1 MLAMPRERS
10 LWIALPLLLA
20 VAAAEEPRDRPLGG
34 AERLARGL
42 QKKVHC
48 AGLSAFEC
56 VQCLSPSS
64 MAHLPNGN
72 DTNEAAGDRKRER
85 MSVLLL
91 ERLSDMRQ
99 PCHAGRCGSYEQCR
113 AALQLASPGR
123 LARLEDIL
131 RRVKAV
137 YVPTSRRKC
146 FTAED
151 VLNSLAPYEKNQET
165 YVEKIATSVITHLSQ
180 GHCIEV
186 GDAVTDFLE
195 DLFRRYGDNSS
206 EVMTQ
211 QGLERLLKKLRLA
224 SEDIA
229 YGHKHKH
236 APGEDHDHS
245 DHDHDYDHDHENH
258 DHDYD
263 HEDGHDHRHEH
274 DHGHDRDHNHD
285 HDHDHDHNHD
295 HEHKHEHEHDH
306 DHDHADGHEHD
317 EHRHHGHAGNHKH
330 QEKHHRNN
338 TTAEQ
343 TSTPPVSIT
352 PTDSHTHSTTEY
364 SEASYE
370 QPEKKLHHR
379 LQDGHDDHE
388 HDDEAST
395 RNRRGTV
402 LSTRSQPAVH
412 PGSNVAGRRR
422 RGVPPVPDHDIHN
435 HNSSASKCWT
445 PRELIRQFGFSE
457 NGTISRHEFFHL
469 CPALIQQAVSD
480 VCLQTTREEQKP
492 TTAELYGYGTLSVFI
507 ISLCSLMGVL
517 LLPCLARH
525 AYYYIMMGFI
535 GLSFGTMTG
544 DAFLHLIPQV
554 LGLHSHDADQ
564 GAGGH
569 SHAHSHDHDSLVPEY
584 IWKQLGLIGALY
596 GLFIFE
602 ALSTIFGGEQSDG
615 HGHSHLPKNI
625 PEDLH
630 MTKVSQKTESSVE
643 LAHCS
648 STPSLALEENP
659 QVPVLKS
666 RALCCGM
673 STLATMV
680 IIGGAIHNVADG
692 LAIGAA
698 FSSGLK
704 SGLSTSLA
712 VFCHELPHEFGDF
725 VVLISTGLGYRR
737 ALLLNFLSAMAAFAG
752 LYAGFLLGEEAAA
765 RDWILTVTA
774 GIFLYVALVD
784 MLPEL
789 KQHKGKSP
797 FKMFIVKNIGVLA
810 GVGIMCVI
818 AIYEDQLN
826 I

>member
-1 MLAMPRERS
+1 MRQERS
-10 LWIALPLLLA
+10 VWIALPLLLA
-20 VAAAEEPRDRPLGG
+20 AVAAEEPRDRPLGG
-34 AERLARGL
+34 IERLARGL

-56 VQCLSPSS
+56 VQCLSPGS
-64 MAHLPNGN
+64 MDSLLDGN
-72 DTNEAAGDRKRER
+72 DTNETVGDRQRER
-85 MSVLLL
+85 LSVLLL
-91 ERLSDMRQ
+91 ERLTDMRQ
-99 PCHAGRCGSYEQCR
+99 PCNVGRCGTYEQCR

-137 YVPTSRRKC
+137 YVPTNRHKC

-151 VLNSLAPYEKNQET
+151 VLNSLVPYEKNEEA
-165 YVEKIATSVITHLSQ
+165 YVEKVATSVITHLSQ

-195 DLFRRYGDNSS
+195 DLFRRYGDNTS
-206 EVMTQ
+206 ELMTQ

-236 APGEDHDHS
+236 DHGDGHDHS
-245 DHDHDYDHDHENH
+245 DHDHDYDHDHESHNH
-258 DHDYD
+258 DHDYE
-263 HEDGHDHRHEH
+263 HEG
-274 DHGHDRDHNHD
+274 G
-285 HDHDHDHNHD
+285 HDHNHD
-295 HEHKHEHEHDH
+295 NVHGSENDHDHKHDHGYDHEHNHEHDH
-306 DHDHADGHEHD
+306 EHDHEHGHEQDHDDGHGHNED
-317 EHRHHGHAGNHKH
+317 NHHGHSGHNHH
-330 QEKHHRNN
+330 SSN
-338 TTAEQ
+338 TTVEQ
-343 TSTPPVSIT
+343 TSTPPASST
-352 PTDSHTHSTTEY
+352 STDSHTHSTTDYTET
-364 SEASYE
+364 SHERAAKTSD
-370 QPEKKLHHR
+370 HN
-379 LQDGHDDHE
+379 QDGHNDHDGHE
-388 HDDEAST
+388 QDGEAST
-395 RNRRGTV
+395 RNRRATV
-402 LSTRSQPAVH
+402 LSSRSQPAVQ
-412 PGSNVAGRRR
+412 PGSNVVGRRR

-445 PRELIRQFGFSE
+445 PRELIRQFGFSG
-457 NGTISRHEFFHL
+457 NGTISRREFFHL

-480 VCLQTTREEQKP
+480 VCLQTTREEHKL

-554 LGLHSHDADQ
+554 LGLHSHDADH
-564 GAGGH
+564 GSEGH
-569 SHAHSHDHDSLVPEY
+569 SHSHGHDHDSLVPEY
-584 IWKQLGLIGALY
+584 MWKQLGLIGALY

-602 ALSTIFGGEQSDG
+602 ALSNIFSGEKSDG

-630 MTKVSQKTESSVE
+630 MTKVSSKTESNIE

-648 STPSLALEENP
+648 STPSLALEDNP

-752 LYAGFLLGEEAAA
+752 LYAGFLLGEEVAA

-789 KQHKGKSP
+789 KQYKGKSP